1 MKIDVPTVHNEAKK
15 GDIAHIVIM
24 PGDPLRAKYIV
35 EKYLTNVVC
44 YNKVRNVFGY
54 TGMYN
59 NTKISVQASGM
70 GVASMGIYSRE
81 LYEGYDVDLIIRV
94 GSAGA
99 LADNI
104 NLRDVIVSEEVTC
117 DSNYLKLV
125 GINENTVC
133 GSSKMIESVKELIE
147 KENIQNAKFGKTFTS
162 LLFYNDKSNLI
173 KCAEEGYLAVEMETS
188 ALYANAKLANK
199 DALAI
204 FTVSDNPIK
213 NIGLNSS
220 EREKTFNE
228 MIEIALKL
236 SEKYE
241 QEGN

>member
-1 MKIDVPTVHNEAKK
+1 MKINVPTPHNEAKK
-15 GDIAHIVIM
+15 GDIANIVIM
-24 PGDPLRAKYIV
+24 PGDPLRAKYIA
-35 EKYLTNVVC
+35 EKYLTDTVC
-44 YNKVRNVFGY
+44 YNKVRNVLGF

-59 NTKISVQASGM
+59 NIKISVQASGM

-99 LADNI
+99 LADDI
-104 NLRDVIVSEEVTC
+104 NLRDIIIAEKVTC

-125 GINENTVC
+125 GLGKNTIDA
-133 GSSKMIESVKELIE
+133 SSKMLESVHELVKQNGIE
-147 KENIQNAKFGKTFTS
+147 NVKFGKTFTS
-162 LLFYNDKSNLI
+162 LLFYNDVNNLI
-173 KCAEEGYLAVEMETS
+173 EHAKDGYLAVEMETS

-199 DALAI
+199 EALGI

-213 NIGLNSS
+213 NIGLSS
-220 EREKTFNE
+220 EDREKTFDD

-236 SEKYE
+236 AEKYE
-241 QEGN
+241 QERN